1 MCKKGKETM
10 DIKLDWN
17 EYFISNDDEVPVDY
31 TITISGQYIADKDEK
46 VDHARIVNMIYNDRY
61 SQNEALSNGDFTM
74 SISNEY
80 VKEKGKQ

>member
-46 VDHARIVNMIYNDRY
+46 VDHTRIVNMIYNDRY
-61 SQNEALSNGDFTM
+61 SQNEALSNGNFTM
-74 SISNEY
+74 STSSEFI
-80 VKEKGKQ
+80 KEKGKQ

>member
-1 MCKKGKETM
+1 M

-46 VDHARIVNMIYNDRY
+46 VDHTRIVNMIYNDRY
-61 SQNEALSNGDFTM
+61 SQNEALSNGNFTM
-74 SISNEY
+74 STSSEFI
-80 VKEKGKQ
+80 KEKGKQWVH